1 MATPVGTNLV
11 SSISRRYIMPDVVD
25 FVYRSNVVT
34 FRLLAQNKKIVQG
47 GTQIE
52 VPAMYQAFTNG
63 GPYQGYQLL
72 DVAPNDT
79 VKNLAFDW
87 KQQYVP
93 VSIDRLSLIKLNS
106 PEAVANGI
114 GLLFAQAQMQM
125 VDNLGTGVWSDA
137 VTDPIQIDG
146 LKGAV
151 DAGTITTT
159 YGGLTRASNTWLNS
173 TVDATTT
180 TLTLVAL
187 QSLFMNATEGGRA
200 PTLIASRAM
209 QYNRLHNL
217 LGAAGTQTHPVMAG
231 GHDEQLASAGFTNVL
246 YNNTPWV
253 VDSHVPDGATNASNS
268 DIYMLNEDYIQLVTN
283 PMADFYLEDFQVP
296 INQDAMV
303 AKILWAGNL
312 VVMNTQRQ
320 AKMTTVTG

>member
-159 YGGLTRASNTWLNS
+159 YGGLTRAANTWLNS
-173 TVDATTT
+173 TVDASTT
-180 TLTLVAL
+180 TLTLTAL

>member
-1 MATPVGTNLV
+1 MATPIGTGLV

-34 FRLLAQNKKIVQG
+34 FRLISQNKKLVQG

-63 GPYQGYQLL
+63 GPYQGYDLL

-93 VSIDRLSLIKLNS
+93 VAIDRLSLIKLNS

-114 GLLFAQAQMQM
+114 GLLFGQAQMQL

-137 VTDPIQIDG
+137 VTNAKQIDG

-151 DAGTITTT
+151 DAGTVTTV

-173 TVDATTT
+173 TVDASTT
-180 TLTLVAL
+180 TLTTAAL

-217 LGAAGTQTHPVMAG
+217 AGTAATQTFPVMAG

-253 VDSHVPDGATNASNS
+253 VDSHVPDGVTNSSNS

-283 PMADFYLEDFQVP
+283 TMADFYLEDFQTP

-312 VVMNTQRQ
+312 VVLNTQRQ
-320 AKMTTVTG
+320 AKMTAVTA

>member
-1 MATPVGTNLV
+1 MATPIGTGLV
-11 SSISRRYIMPDVVD
+11 TSISRRYIMPDVVD

-34 FRLLAQNKKIVQG
+34 FRLLAQNKKVVQG

-52 VPAMYQAFTNG
+52 VPAMYAGFTNG
-63 GPYQGYQLL
+63 GPYQGYDLL
-72 DVAPNDT
+72 DMSPNDT

-93 VSIDRLSLIKLNS
+93 VAIDRLSLIKLNS
-106 PEAVANGI
+106 PEAVANGL
-114 GLLFAQAQMQM
+114 GLLFAQAQMEM
-125 VDNLGTGVWSDA
+125 VDNIGTGVWSDA
-137 VTDPIQIDG
+137 VTSAKQIDG

-151 DAGTITTT
+151 DAGSVTTV
-159 YGGLTRASNTWLNS
+159 YGGLTRSTNTWLNS
-173 TVDATTT
+173 SVDSTST
-180 TLTLVAL
+180 TLTGPFL
-187 QSLFMNATEGGRA
+187 QSLFMNATEAGRS

-217 LGAAGTQTHPVMAG
+217 SLPSQEFPVMAG
-231 GHDEQLASAGFTNVL
+231 GHDTQLASAGFTNLL

-253 VDSHVPDGATNASNS
+253 VDSHVPDGANASNS
-268 DIYMLNEDYIQLVTN
+268 DIYMLNEDYIQLVVS

-296 INQDAMV
+296 INQDAMA
-303 AKILWAGNL
+303 AKILWAGDL

-320 AKMTTVTG
+320 AKATAIVA

>member
-1 MATPVGTNLV
+1 MATPVGTGLV

-25 FVYRSNVVT
+25 FIYRSNVVT
-34 FRLLAQNKKIVQG
+34 FRLLSQSKKMVQG

-52 VPAMYQAFTNG
+52 VPAMYKAFTNG
-63 GPYQGYQLL
+63 GPYQGYDLL

-79 VKNLAFDW
+79 VKSLAFDW
-87 KQQYVP
+87 KQQYSP
-93 VSIDRLSLIKLNS
+93 VAIDRLSLIKLNS
-106 PEAVANGI
+106 PEAVANGV
-114 GLLFAQAQMQM
+114 GLLFAQAQMDL
-125 VDNLGTGVWSDA
+125 VDKIGTGIWSDA
-137 VTDPIQIDG
+137 VTNAKQIDG
-146 LKGAV
+146 IKGAV
-151 DAGTITTT
+151 DAGTITTV
-159 YGGLTRASNTWLNS
+159 YGGLTRSTNTWINS

-180 TLTLVAL
+180 TLTAPAL
-187 QSLFMNATEGGRA
+187 QSLFMNATEAGRS

-217 LGAAGTQTHPVMAG
+217 TSPGQEFPVMAG
-231 GHDEQLASAGFTNVL
+231 GHDEQLASVGFTNIL

-268 DIYMLNEDYIQLVTN
+268 DIYMLNEDYFQLVVS

-296 INQDAMV
+296 VNQDAMV

-320 AKMTTVTG
+320 AKMTTVVA

>member
-1 MATPVGTNLV
+1 MATPVGTNIV

-34 FRLLAQNKKIVQG
+34 FRLLTQNKKLVQG

-63 GPYQGYQLL
+63 GPYQGYELL

-93 VSIDRLSLIKLNS
+93 VSIDRLTLIKLNS
-106 PEAVANGI
+106 PEAVANGL
-114 GLLFAQAQMQM
+114 GLLFSQAQMQM
-125 VDNLGTGVWSDA
+125 VDNIGTGVWSDA
-137 VTDPIQIDG
+137 VTNAKQIDG
-146 LKGAV
+146 IEGAV
-151 DAGTITTT
+151 DAGSVTTT
-159 YGGLTRASNTWLNS
+159 YGGLTRAANTWLNS
-173 TVDATTT
+173 TVDSAST
-180 TLTLVAL
+180 TLTGPAL

-209 QYNRLHNL
+209 QYNRFHNL
-217 LGAAGTQTHPVMAG
+217 QLPSQEHPVMAG
-231 GHDEQLASAGFTNVL
+231 GHDEQLASAGFTNLL

-253 VDSHVPDGATNASNS
+253 VDSHVPDGANASNS
-268 DIYMLNEDYIQLVTN
+268 DIYMLNEDYFQLIVNT
-283 PMADFYLEDFQVP
+283 MADFYLEDFQIP

-320 AKMTTVTG
+320 AKMTAIVA

>member
-1 MATPVGTNLV
+1 MATPIGTGLV
-11 SSISRRYIMPDVVD
+11 TSISRRYIMPDVVD

-34 FRLLAQNKKIVQG
+34 FRLLAQNKKVVQG

-52 VPAMYQAFTNG
+52 VPAMYQGFTNG
-63 GPYQGYQLL
+63 GPYQGYDLL
-72 DVAPNDT
+72 DMSPNDT

-93 VSIDRLSLIKLNS
+93 VAIDRLSLIKLNS
-106 PEAVANGI
+106 PEAVANGL
-114 GLLFAQAQMQM
+114 GLLFAQAQMEM
-125 VDNLGTGVWSDA
+125 VDNIGTGVWSDA
-137 VTDPIQIDG
+137 TTLPKQIDG

-151 DAGTITTT
+151 DAGSVTTV

-173 TVDATTT
+173 SVDSSTSA
-180 TLTLVAL
+180 LTEASL
-187 QSLFMNATEGGRA
+187 QSAFMNAAEGGRT

-209 QYNRLHNL
+209 QYNRLHALSN
-217 LGAAGTQTHPVMAG
+217 AFRQYPIMAG
-231 GHDEQLASAGFTNVL
+231 GHDTQLASAGFTNVL

-253 VDSHVPDGATNASNS
+253 IDSHVPDGDVNSSNS
-268 DIYMLNEDYIQLVTN
+268 DIYFLNEDYIQLVVS
-283 PMADFYLEDFQVP
+283 PMADFYLEDFQTP
-296 INQDAMV
+296 INQDAMA

-320 AKMTTVTG
+320 AKMIHVSS

>member
-1 MATPVGTNLV
+1 MATPVGTGLV

-34 FRLLAQNKKIVQG
+34 FRLLTQNKKIVQG

-52 VPAMYQAFTNG
+52 VPAMYQAFSNG

-93 VSIDRLSLIKLNS
+93 VSIDRLSLIKMNS
-106 PEAVANGI
+106 PEAVANGV
-114 GLLFAQAQMQM
+114 GLLFSQAQMQM
-125 VDNLGTGVWSDA
+125 ADNLGTGIWSDA

-146 LKGAV
+146 IKGAV
-151 DAGTITTT
+151 DAGTVTTV
-159 YGGLTRASNTWLNS
+159 YGGLTRATNTWLNS
-173 TVDATTT
+173 TVDSSTT
-180 TLTLVAL
+180 TLTGPAL
-187 QSLFMNATEGGRA
+187 QSLFSNATEGGRA

-217 LGAAGTQTHPVMAG
+217 SLPSQEHPVMAG
-231 GHDEQLASAGFTNVL
+231 GHDEQLASVGFTNLL

-253 VDSHVPDGATNASNS
+253 VDSHVPDGVTNASNS
-268 DIYMLNEDYIQLVTN
+268 DIYMLNEDYIQLIVN
-283 PMADFYLEDFQVP
+283 SMADFYLEDFQVP

-303 AKILWAGNL
+303 AKVLWAGDL
-312 VVMNTQRQ
+312 VFLNTQRQ
-320 AKMTTVTG
+320 AKMTAVVA

>member
-1 MATPVGTNLV
+1 
-11 SSISRRYIMPDVVD
+11 MPDVVD

>member
-1 MATPVGTNLV
+1 
-11 SSISRRYIMPDVVD
+11 MPEVTDA
-25 FVYRSNVVT
+25 VYTSNVVT
-34 FRLLAQNKKIVQG
+34 FRLLSQSKKLVQG

-63 GPYQGYQLL
+63 GPYQGYSLL

-93 VSIDRLSLIKLNS
+93 VSIDRLTLIKLNS
-106 PEAVANGI
+106 PEAVANGL

-125 VDNLGTGVWSDA
+125 ADNIGTGIWSDITTLA
-137 VTDPIQIDG
+137 TQIDG
-146 LKGAV
+146 LKGAI
-151 DAGTITTT
+151 DAGTISTT
-159 YGGLTRASNTWLNS
+159 YGGLTRSSNTWLNS
-173 TVDATTT
+173 TVDATST
-180 TLTLVAL
+180 TLTGPAL

-217 LGAAGTQTHPVMAG
+217 TGPSQEFPVLAG
-231 GHDEQLASAGFTNVL
+231 GHDEQLASVGFTNLL

-253 VDSHVPDGATNASNS
+253 VDAHVPDGATNASNS
-268 DIYMLNEDYIQLVTN
+268 DIYMMNEDYFNLIVNT
-283 PMADFYLEDFQVP
+283 MADFYLEDFQIP

-312 VVMNTQRQ
+312 VVSNTKRQ
-320 AKMTTVTG
+320 AKATTIVA

>member
-1 MATPVGTNLV
+1 MATPIGTGLV
-11 SSISRRYIMPDVVD
+11 TSISRRYIMPDVVD

-34 FRLLAQNKKIVQG
+34 FRLLAQNKKMVQG

-52 VPAMYQAFTNG
+52 VPAMYQGFTNG
-63 GPYQGYQLL
+63 GPYQGYDLL
-72 DVAPNDT
+72 DMSPNDT

-93 VSIDRLSLIKLNS
+93 VAVDRLTLIKLNS
-106 PEAVANGI
+106 PEAVANGL
-114 GLLFAQAQMQM
+114 GLMFAQAQMEM
-125 VDNLGTGVWSDA
+125 VDNIGTGVWSDA
-137 VTDPIQIDG
+137 VTLPKQIDG

-151 DAGTITTT
+151 DAGSVTTT

-173 TVDATTT
+173 SVDSTST
-180 TLTLVAL
+180 TLTGPML
-187 QSLFMNATEGGRA
+187 QSLFSNATEGGRA

-217 LGAAGTQTHPVMAG
+217 TAPSQTHPVMAS

-253 VDSHVPDGATNASNS
+253 IDSHVPDGANASNS
-268 DIYMLNEDYIQLVTN
+268 DIYFLNEDYIQLVVS

-296 INQDAMV
+296 INQDAMA

-320 AKMTTVTG
+320 AKATAIVA

>member
-1 MATPVGTNLV
+1 MATPIGTALV

-25 FVYRSNVVT
+25 TVYNSNVVT
-34 FRLLAQNKKIVQG
+34 FRLLAQSKKMVQG

-52 VPAMYQAFTNG
+52 VPAMYQAFSNG
-63 GPYQGYQLL
+63 GPYQGYSLL

-114 GLLFAQAQMQM
+114 GLLFGQAQMQM
-125 VDNLGTGVWSDA
+125 VDNIGTGIWSDA
-137 VTDPIQIDG
+137 VTDATQIDG
-146 LKGAV
+146 IQGAV

-159 YGGLTRASNTWLNS
+159 YGGLTRASNTWINS
-173 TVDATTT
+173 TVDATST
-180 TLTLVAL
+180 TLTSPAL

-217 LGAAGTQTHPVMAG
+217 TGPGQEFPVMAG
-231 GHDEQLASAGFTNVL
+231 GHDEQLASVGFTNIL

-253 VDSHVPDGATNASNS
+253 VDSHVPNGATNASNS
-268 DIYMLNEDYIQLVTN
+268 DIYMLNEDYFQLVVNT
-283 PMADFYLEDFQVP
+283 MADFYLEDFQVP

-303 AKILWAGNL
+303 AKILWAGDL
-312 VVMNTQRQ
+312 VVMNTKRQ
-320 AKMTTVTG
+320 AKMTTIVA

>member
-1 MATPVGTNLV
+1 MATPIGTNLV
-11 SSISRRYIMPDVVD
+11 TSISRRYIMPDVVD

-34 FRLLAQNKKIVQG
+34 FRLLAQSKKIVQG

-52 VPAMYQAFTNG
+52 VPAMYQALSNG

-106 PEAVANGI
+106 PEAVANGL
-114 GLLFAQAQMQM
+114 GLQFAQAQMQM
-125 VDNLGTGVWSDA
+125 VDNIGTGVWSDA
-137 VTDPIQIDG
+137 VTDAIQIDG
-146 LKGAV
+146 IEGAV
-151 DAGTITTT
+151 DAGSVTTV

-173 TVDATTT
+173 TVDSTST
-180 TLTLVAL
+180 TLTGPML
-187 QSLFMNATEGGRA
+187 QSLFSNATEGGRA

-217 LGAAGTQTHPVMAG
+217 TGPSQEHPVMAS
-231 GHDEQLASAGFTNVL
+231 GHDEQLASVGFTNIL

-253 VDSHVPDGATNASNS
+253 IDSHVPDGANASNS
-268 DIYMLNEDYIQLVTN
+268 DIYMLNEDYFQLVCN

-296 INQDAMV
+296 VNQDAMV
-303 AKILWAGNL
+303 AKVLWAGNL

-320 AKMTTVTG
+320 AKATAVVA

>member
-1 MATPVGTNLV
+1 MATPIGTGIV
-11 SSISRRYIMPDVVD
+11 TSISRRYIMPEVVD

-34 FRLLAQNKKIVQG
+34 FRLLSQNKKLVQG

-52 VPAMYQAFTNG
+52 IPAMYQGFSNG
-63 GPYQGYQLL
+63 GPYQGYDLL

-93 VSIDRLSLIKLNS
+93 VSVDRLTLIKANS
-106 PEAVANGI
+106 PEAVAN
-114 GLLFAQAQMQM
+114 LLGVYFEQAQMEM
-125 VDNLGTGVWSDA
+125 VDNVGTGVWSDA
-137 VTDPIQIDG
+137 VTNPKQIDG
-146 LKGAV
+146 LNGAV
-151 DAGTITTT
+151 DAGGVTTV

-173 TVDATTT
+173 SVDTTT
-180 TLTLVAL
+180 TTMTGPFL

-217 LGAAGTQTHPVMAG
+217 TAPSQTHPVMAG
-231 GHDEQLASAGFTNVL
+231 GHDVQLASAGFTNIL

-253 VDSHVPDGATNASNS
+253 VDSHVPDGTNSSNS
-268 DIYMLNEDYIQLVTN
+268 QIYMLNEDYINLIVS
-283 PMADFYLEDFQVP
+283 PMADFYLEDFQKP
-296 INQDAMV
+296 INQDAMS
-303 AKILWAGNL
+303 ALILWAGDL
-312 VVMNTQRQ
+312 VVRNTQRQ
-320 AKMTTVTG
+320 AKATAIVA

>member
-1 MATPVGTNLV
+1 
-11 SSISRRYIMPDVVD
+11 MPDVVD

-34 FRLLAQNKKIVQG
+34 FRLLTQSKKLVQG

-63 GPYQGYQLL
+63 GAYQGYQLL

-87 KQQYVP
+87 KQQYIP

-125 VDNLGTGVWSDA
+125 ADNLGTGIWSDA

-146 LKGAV
+146 IKGAV
-151 DAGTITTT
+151 DAGTITTV
-159 YGGLTRASNTWLNS
+159 YGGLTRSTNTWLNS
-173 TVDATTT
+173 SVDSTST
-180 TLTLVAL
+180 TLTGPML
-187 QSLFMNATEGGRA
+187 QSLFSNATEGGRA

-217 LGAAGTQTHPVMAG
+217 TAVSQEHPVMAG
-231 GHDEQLASAGFTNVL
+231 GHDEQLASVGFTNIL

-253 VDSHVPDGATNASNS
+253 IDSHVPDGATNSSNS
-268 DIYMLNEDYIQLVTN
+268 DIYMLNEDYFNLIVNT
-283 PMADFYLEDFQVP
+283 MADFYLEDFQVP
-296 INQDAMV
+296 VNQDAMV
-303 AKILWAGNL
+303 AKVLWAGDL
-312 VVMNTQRQ
+312 VITNTQRQ
-320 AKMTTVTG
+320 AKATVVVA

>member
-1 MATPVGTNLV
+1 MATPIGTGLV

-25 FVYRSNVVT
+25 VVYRSNVVT
-34 FRLLAQNKKIVQG
+34 FRLLSQNKKSVQG

-87 KQQYVP
+87 KQQYIP

-125 VDNLGTGVWSDA
+125 ADNLGTGIWSDA
-137 VTDPIQIDG
+137 VTNALQIDG
-146 LKGAV
+146 IKGAV
-151 DAGTITTT
+151 DAGTITTA
-159 YGGLTRASNTWLNS
+159 YGGLTRSTNTWLNS
-173 TVDATTT
+173 TVDASTA
-180 TLTLVAL
+180 TLTAAAL

-209 QYNRLHNL
+209 QYNRLHA
-217 LGAAGTQTHPVMAG
+217 LGLASDKQTFPSAAGGQDT
-231 GHDEQLASAGFTNVL
+231 QLASVGFTNLL

-253 VDSHVPDGATNASNS
+253 VDSHVPDGATNSSNS
-268 DIYMLNEDYIQLVTN
+268 DIYMLNEDYFSLVVNT
-283 PMADFYLEDFQVP
+283 MADFYLEDFQVP
-296 INQDAMV
+296 VNQDAMV

-320 AKMTTVTG
+320 AKMTTVTA

>member
-1 MATPVGTNLV
+1 MATPVGTGLV

-25 FVYRSNVVT
+25 FVYDSNVVT
-34 FRLLAQNKKIVQG
+34 FRLLAQNKKMVQG

-52 VPAMYQAFTNG
+52 VPAMYQAWSNG
-63 GPYQGYQLL
+63 GPYQGYDLI
-72 DVAPNDT
+72 DTAPNDT

-87 KQQYVP
+87 KQHAVA
-93 VSIDRLSLIKLNS
+93 VAIDRLTLIKLNS
-106 PEAVANGI
+106 PEAVANGL

-125 VDNLGTGVWSDA
+125 VDNIGTGVWSDA
-137 VTDPIQIDG
+137 VTNAKQIDG

-151 DAGTITTT
+151 DAGTITTV
-159 YGGLTRASNTWLNS
+159 YGGLTRSTNTWINS
-173 TVDATTT
+173 TVDATST
-180 TLTLVAL
+180 TLTSPFL

-217 LGAAGTQTHPVMAG
+217 MGPGQEFPVMAG
-231 GHDEQLASAGFTNVL
+231 GHDEQLASAGFTNLL

-268 DIYMLNEDYIQLVTN
+268 DIYMLNEDYIQLVVS

-320 AKMTTVTG
+320 AKATTIVA

>member
-25 FVYRSNVVT
+25 TVYDSNVVT
-34 FRLLAQNKKIVQG
+34 FRLVSQNKKIVQG

-63 GPYQGYQLL
+63 GPYQGYDLL

-87 KQQYVP
+87 KQQFVP
-93 VSIDRLSLIKLNS
+93 VTIDRLTLIKLNS
-106 PEAVANGI
+106 PEAVANGL
-114 GLLFAQAQMQM
+114 GLLFSQAQMQM
-125 VDNLGTGVWSDA
+125 IDNIGTGVWSDA
-137 VTDPIQIDG
+137 VTDAKQIDG
-146 LKGAV
+146 IEGAV
-151 DAGTITTT
+151 DAGTVTTT
-159 YGGLTRASNTWLNS
+159 YGGLTRAANTWINS
-173 TVDATTT
+173 TVDATST
-180 TLTLVAL
+180 TLTGPML

-209 QYNRLHNL
+209 QYNRFHNL
-217 LGAAGTQTHPVMAG
+217 SLPSQEFPVMAG
-231 GHDEQLASAGFTNVL
+231 GADTQLASAGFTNLL

-268 DIYMLNEDYIQLVTN
+268 DIYMLNEDYFQLVTN

-303 AKILWAGNL
+303 AKVLWAGNL
-312 VVMNTQRQ
+312 VIMNTQRQ
-320 AKMTTVTG
+320 AKATTIVA